1 MRRILA
7 HSASSTFEKVFIVRK
22 YTALL
27 LLLVLVCCAGVG
39 EAATYGKIAAVVNGK
54 PITMYD
60 LQREAGNEIIQSRL
74 NIDKPADKAK
84 VDVILRRTLDGM
96 ILDILLEQEAQR
108 LKINITDQDV
118 DQVITREYM
127 SRGLTRD
134 QFEKQLARNKEKLS
148 DVRRDVRKRMLRQR
162 ILTMEGGR
170 RVGIRPQEIR
180 EYYEKNKA
188 NMLNREGLH
197 MALIVYH
204 PQAPAARVAR
214 QLQSGEISWLEAS
227 RRYSVMSE
235 RDKGGDTGPVQWDR
249 LPNDEWR
256 RRLNAMQPGDV
267 TPLFQFNPQF
277 KAQVRLFRPN
287 GDNSPLRVMTLEEA
301 TPQIDAILRAPKAE
315 ARIGEYLQ
323 SLRDKAVI
331 DIRI

>member
-1 MRRILA
+1 MRRILL
-7 HSASSTFEKVFIVRK
+7 HSASGMSEKVIIVRK

-27 LLLVLVCCAGVG
+27 LLLVLVCCAGVA

-60 LQREAGNEIIQSRL
+60 LQREAGNEIIHARL

-118 DQVITREYM
+118 DQEITRMYT
-127 SRGLTRD
+127 SKGLTRD
-134 QFEKQLARNKEKLS
+134 QFEKQLAREKVKLS
-148 DVRRDVRKRMLRQR
+148 DLRQNFRKGMLRSR
-162 ILTMEGGR
+162 ILAMEGGR
-170 RVGIRPQEIR
+170 RVVIRPQEIK
-180 EYYEKNKA
+180 EYYEKHKA
-188 NMLNREGLH
+188 GMLNREGLH

-227 RRYSVMSE
+227 RRYSVMPE
-235 RDKGGDTGPVQWDR
+235 RDKGGDTGPVQWDK
-249 LPNDEWR
+249 LNDDWR
-256 RRLNAMQPGDV
+256 RRLNSMQPGDV
-267 TPLFQFNPQF
+267 TPIFQYNPQL

-301 TPQIDAILRAPKAE
+301 TPQIDAMLRAPKAE